1 MKSRIIKL
9 LCLVVVLLS
18 SFCYS
23 LGFAETRNNSTYE
36 QAKKA
41 VEAGKQSTAS
51 SQSAADNKQPKA
63 PAKTPEVDAKKE
75 AERIRK
81 EVIAKSEKPEVYM
94 ARGLV
99 FDGMK
104 EYRNAIANYD
114 FAIYLN
120 PKLWQAYYYRAAD
133 KRILGEYDSALND
146 LEQVA
151 ALNAKYADAYYLRGL
166 IFNDTGEYTRALVEF
181 DKADSMSI
189 ALKGPAQIGSGI
201 ANYYL
206 KQFEA
211 AKKNFEAAIAANASS
226 SEGYVWLG
234 RLYADTRNYKEAL
247 NCYNKAIALNPQDS
261 VAYLFKG
268 RTLAFFMKN
277 YEEGIVAFTKAI
289 EINPDYADAYL
300 QRAYAYNQ
308 KGIGKLAKAD
318 FDKAVELNPYLKEQV
333 LPAYRGDGKGAATT
347 ETKADSKRVVVTANG

>member
-1 MKSRIIKL
+1 MV
-9 LCLVVVLLS
+9 VVVLFSFGYSLS
-18 SFCYS
+18 S
-23 LGFAETRNNSTYE
+23 AENKTNSTYE

-41 VEAGKQSTAS
+41 VENGKQSTEVNADSKQQKAS
-51 SQSAADNKQPKA
+51 AK
-63 PAKTPEVDAKKE
+63 PAELDAKKE

-120 PKLWQAYYYRAAD
+120 PKLWQAYYYRASD
-133 KRILGEYDSALND
+133 KRILGEYDSALTD

-151 ALNAKYADAYYLRGL
+151 ALNPKYAEAYYLRGL
-166 IFNDTGEYTRALVEF
+166 IYNDTGEYTSALVEF
-181 DKADSMSI
+181 DKADNMSV
-189 ALKGPAQIGSGI
+189 ALKAPAQIGSGI

-206 KQFEA
+206 KQLDV
-211 AKKNFEAAIAANASS
+211 AKKNFEAAIAADASS
-226 SEGYVWLG
+226 SDGYVWLG
-234 RLYADTRNYKEAL
+234 RIYADMRNYKEAL
-247 NCYNKAIALNPQDS
+247 NCYNKAIALNSQNS
-261 VAYLFKG
+261 AAYLFKG

-289 EINPDYADAYL
+289 EINPEYADAYL

-333 LPAYRGDGKGAATT
+333 LPAYRGDGKAAATT
-347 ETKADSKRVVVTANG
+347 ETKADPKRVVVTVNG